1 MLLPVPYFGTLKMD
15 NFIVRKRRRTPSTAT
30 STSLGDIRDDK
41 RLISGNLDHEEEDST
56 DVKLAKLASIFPDIS
71 PGELLDL
78 LIANDGSIE
87 TTTSSLIE
95 HGIAR
100 KKNKQVTSNSGSIQ
114 SSLSSYR
121 IRLNSDREINS
132 PNLLPTRKGK
142 TLHLYLPDDI
152 SRYTSCT
159 LIHNFLPPAE
169 AAALLKELLEESR
182 TFARQKF
189 QLFDNVVS
197 SPHSAGFYVMTE
209 EEQKEQ
215 QSQYSYY
222 GSLRNDVRKV
232 TPELRRVSAIVKKT
246 VNQEIEKRVKT
257 FYPNGKKLKYQSPRE
272 WEPNA
277 AFVNCYD
284 GPTESVGYHSDE
296 LTYLGPR
303 AVIGS
308 LSLGVAREFRVRRIV
323 PPDEDEDGDA
333 DKNINGEHSQNISKE
348 EKQKSNLSRSDI
360 QGQISIHLPHNSLL
374 VMHAETQEEWKHSI
388 APAQT
393 ISPHPISGNKRINIT
408 YRWYRDSL
416 HPKKTPRCR
425 CNMPC
430 VLRCV
435 QRKRETRGKY
445 MWMCYSSYAPG
456 KQSCSFFQWAKFD
469 DDGEPIWDENSTRDH

>member
-1 MLLPVPYFGTLKMD
+1 MD
-15 NFIVRKRRRTPSTAT
+15 KFIIRKRQRTPPAVASRSSENIHTAGSFIT
-30 STSLGDIRDDK
+30 GKPDD
-41 RLISGNLDHEEEDST
+41 EEDST
-56 DVKLAKLASIFPDIS
+56 DIKLAKLASIFPDVI

-87 TTTSSLIE
+87 STTTSLLE
-95 HGIAR
+95 HGMAR
-100 KKNKQVTSNSGSIQ
+100 KKAKHVASNPASIQ
-114 SSLSSYR
+114 SSLPSYN
-121 IRLNSDREINS
+121 IRLNSDQETRI
-132 PNLLPTRKGK
+132 PGLLPTRKGK
-142 TLHLYLPDDI
+142 TLYLYSPDDI

-159 LIHNFLPPAE
+159 VIHNFLSPSDAT
-169 AAALLKELLEESR
+169 ALLKELLEESR
-182 TFARQKF
+182 TFHRQKF
-189 QLFDNVVS
+189 QIFDNVVS

-232 TPELRRVSAIVKKT
+232 TPELQRVSAIVKT
-246 VNQEIEKRVKT
+246 AVNQEIEKRVKSY
-257 FYPNGKKLKYQSPRE
+257 YPNGKRLKYQSPKE

-284 GPTESVGYHSDE
+284 GPAESVGYHSDE

-323 PPDEDEDGDA
+323 PPDDEEDGDDDKDNNGNA
-333 DKNINGEHSQNISKE
+333 DQSHNPSSATGRERMS
-348 EKQKSNLSRSDI
+348 KSNLSRADI

-388 APAQT
+388 SPAQT

-435 QRKRETRGKY
+435 QRRKETRGKY

-469 DDGEPIWDENSTRDH
+469 DDGEPIWDENDTNKEL

>member
-1 MLLPVPYFGTLKMD
+1 MD
-15 NFIVRKRRRTPSTAT
+15 KFIIRKRQRTPPTAT
-30 STSLGDIRDDK
+30 AISSRDTHNAGSLDTVN
-41 RLISGNLDHEEEDST
+41 LIHEEDDST
-56 DVKLAKLASIFPDIS
+56 DIKLAKLASIFPDIP

-78 LIANDGSIE
+78 LIANEGSIE
-87 TTTSSLIE
+87 ATTSSLVE
-95 HGIAR
+95 HSIAR
-100 KKNKQVTSNSGSIQ
+100 KKAKQLTSNSGSIQ
-114 SSLSSYR
+114 SSLSSYK
-121 IRLNSDREINS
+121 ILLDSDRDIGS
-132 PNLLPTRKGK
+132 PGLLPTRKGK
-142 TLHLYLPDDI
+142 TLHLYSPEDI

-159 LIHNFLPPAE
+159 VIHNFLSPDE
-169 AAALLKELLEESR
+169 ATALLKELLEESQ
-182 TFARQKF
+182 TFHRQKF
-189 QLFDNVVS
+189 QIFDNVVS

-209 EEQKEQ
+209 EELREQ

-232 TPELRRVSAIVKKT
+232 TPELRRVSSIVKKA
-246 VNQEIEKRVKT
+246 VNQEIEKRVRT
-257 FYPNGKKLKYQSPRE
+257 FYPNGKKLKFQSPKE

-323 PPDEDEDGDA
+323 PPDDEDEDP
-333 DKNINGEHSQNISKE
+333 DKNTSGEGGQNTDHNLVIDKL
-348 EKQKSNLSRSDI
+348 EKPKPDPSRSDI

-393 ISPHPISGNKRINIT
+393 ISPHPVAGNKRINIT

-416 HPKKTPRCR
+416 HPKRTPRCR

-435 QRKRETRGKY
+435 QRKKETRGKY

-456 KQSCSFFQWAKFD
+456 KQSCSFFQWATFD
-469 DDGEPIWDENSTRDH
+469 DDGEPIWDENRTKVH

>member
-1 MLLPVPYFGTLKMD
+1 MD
-15 NFIVRKRRRTPSTAT
+15 NFIIRKRQRTTPPA
-30 STSLGDIRDDK
+30 
-41 RLISGNLDHEEEDST
+41 SGTEPGNVLLSGGSGPEQCENEEEEDST
-56 DVKLAKLASIFPDIS
+56 DIKLAKLASIFPDII
-71 PGELLDL
+71 PEELLDL
-78 LIANDGSIE
+78 LIVNDGSIE
-87 TTTSSLIE
+87 STTSSLLE

-100 KKNKQVTSNSGSIQ
+100 KKAKQATSSSGSIQ
-114 SSLSSYR
+114 SSLSSYQTG
-121 IRLNSDREINS
+121 
-132 PNLLPTRKGK
+132 PNANQGNITPGFLPTRKGK
-142 TLHLYLPDDI
+142 TLHLYSPEDI

-159 LIHNFLPPAE
+159 VIHNFLPQPE
-169 AAALLKELLEESR
+169 ATALLKELLEESR
-182 TFARQKF
+182 SFHRQKF
-189 QLFDNVVS
+189 QIFDNVVS
-197 SPHSAGFYVMTE
+197 SPHSAGFYVSTE
-209 EEQKEQ
+209 EEQQEQ

-232 TPELRRVSAIVKKT
+232 TPELRRVSSTVKTT
-246 VNQEIEKRVKT
+246 VNQEIKRRIET
-257 FYPNGKKLKYQSPRE
+257 FYPDGRKLKYQSPKE

-284 GPTESVGYHSDE
+284 GPAESVGYHSDE

-323 PPDEDEDGDA
+323 PPDDDEDEDDKDNNGDGGQINNDSTTT
-333 DKNINGEHSQNISKE
+333 DKKGTPKPS
-348 EKQKSNLSRSDI
+348 LSRADI

-393 ISPHPISGNKRINIT
+393 ISPHPVSGNKRINIT
-408 YRWYRDSL
+408 YRWYRESL

-425 CNMPC
+425 CKMPC

-435 QRKRETRGKY
+435 QRKKETRGRY

-469 DDGEPIWDENSTRDH
+469 DDGEPIWNEIDTNRKS